1 MYWACIMVKQFKQ
14 ALCSFVHAILYL
26 RVTPKSVPVLQASV
40 LLVSEQDSAV
50 HYRVGLRVKFS
61 LVGNAFST
69 LAAHNNEASR
79 AAAAAAAMT
88 SPSQSAADNGTMTLG
103 RDVSTAC

>member
-1 MYWACIMVKQFKQ
+1 M
-14 ALCSFVHAILYL
+14 
-26 RVTPKSVPVLQASV
+26 PVLQASV

-79 AAAAAAAMT
+79 AAAAAAMT